1 VGTLTGGGSYC
12 NQTNAPDYY
21 GKMSYHWLSNGTAA
35 NRRLKTHLD
44 PGNTGLLVLN
54 GSSNPCS
61 LASISEN
68 NPLNAISVY
77 PNPTSDVLF
86 VDLSEISDE
95 TVMELYDITGKLLQ
109 KSTVISGG
117 METLSLQSFSPG
129 IYQLRLINKGA
140 ETIQRIVKE

>member
-1 VGTLTGGGSYC
+1 
-12 NQTNAPDYY
+12 
-21 GKMSYHWLSNGTAA
+21 
-35 NRRLKTHLD
+35 
-44 PGNTGLLVLN
+44 
-54 GSSNPCS
+54 
-61 LASISEN
+61 
-68 NPLNAISVY
+68 
-77 PNPTSDVLF
+77 VLF